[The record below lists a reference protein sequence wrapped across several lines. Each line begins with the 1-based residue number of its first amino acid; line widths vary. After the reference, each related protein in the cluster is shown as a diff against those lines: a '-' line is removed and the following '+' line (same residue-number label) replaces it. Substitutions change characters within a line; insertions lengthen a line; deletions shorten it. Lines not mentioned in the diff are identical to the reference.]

1 MSPSAPLL
9 ISAENLGKSYR
20 IWKDPAARLKAPL
33 VDALRALIPPQLR
46 RKPPASS
53 PYYHDF
59 EALAGVNFSVR
70 KGETLGIIGRN
81 GSGKSTL
88 LQIICGTLQP
98 STGNVIVDGRVAALL
113 ELGSG
118 FNPEFTGRE
127 NVFLNAAILGVS
139 REEATAQMD
148 SILAFADIGEFI
160 DQPVKT
166 YSSGMMV
173 RLAFAVAVS
182 VSPDLL
188 IVDEA
193 LSVGDVF
200 FQQKCFDR
208 LRELQSKGVSLLFVS
223 HDMGAIRNLCDR
235 CILLNKGVVIFDG
248 APEEAVSRYY
258 AASGDHATTTTLPE
272 KLTSAPASESGTEF
286 ASRKSIILGND
297 VLPSARARH
306 GSGEL
311 RMVAACVT
319 AADGTPTAT
328 SPLNG
333 LVKIALLLAAQQPV
347 AAPSAGIHLF
357 DRMNNLVFAAG
368 TRNLGVN
375 IPPLP
380 AGAEI
385 IVEFELTLSV
395 QPGEYTY
402 SLGCSDAI
410 PNAPN
415 MGRVLDRAE
424 GLGPIGVTFPSDT
437 LIPFHGAAK
446 LPLVANLVHPRLP
459 A

>member
-1 MSPSAPLL
+1 MRPDDAML
-9 ISAENLGKSYR
+9 ISAEGLGKAYR
-20 IWKDPAARLKAPL
+20 IWKDPASRLKAPL
-33 VDALRALIPPQLR
+33 VEALRSLIPAPLR
-46 RKPPASS
+46 RTAPASS

-59 EALAGVNFSVR
+59 DALRDVTFSVR
-70 KGETLGIIGRN
+70 RGETLGIIGRN

-98 STGNVIVDGRVAALL
+98 TYGNVEVKGRVAALL

-139 REEATAQMD
+139 RDEAAAQMD

-182 VSPDLL
+182 VKPDLL

-208 LRELQSKGVSLLFVS
+208 LRELQSQGVSLLFVS
-223 HDMGAIRNLCDR
+223 HDMGAVRNLCDR
-235 CILLNKGVVIFDG
+235 CVLLNKGRVVFDG
-248 APEEAVSRYY
+248 PPEEAVSRYY
-258 AASGDHATTTTLPE
+258 A
-272 KLTSAPASESGTEF
+272 
-286 ASRKSIILGND
+286 
-297 VLPSARARH
+297 
-306 GSGEL
+306 
-311 RMVAACVT
+311 
-319 AADGTPTAT
+319 
-328 SPLNG
+328 
-333 LVKIALLLAAQQPV
+333 V
-347 AAPSAGIHLF
+347 AAPDGDRSPVAMHKPAQPVEIAADFESKRLALLAGNILPTARSRHGNGGLTMLGAVIRDLNHQPVSTVNMEDTVQIAVLVKAERRVETPSVGIHLY

-368 TRNLGVN
+368 TRNLGL
-375 IPPLP
+375 PLAP
-380 AGAEI
+380 MSPGEER
-385 IVEFELTLSV
+385 IVEFELGLAI

-402 SLGCSDAI
+402 SLGCSEAI
-410 PNAPN
+410 PGMPN
-415 MGRVLDRAE
+415 IGNVLDRVE
-424 GLGPIGVTFPSDT
+424 GLGPIAVVFPSDT
-437 LIPFHGAAK
+437 VLPFHGAAK
-446 LPLVANLVHPRLP
+446 LPLRAKALQGPH